1 MGFFSDLKED
11 LSQAV
16 NELMPEEDLN
26 QGDVAETKEQP
37 VKNMPETTEKVQTE
51 QPTDATKDNAALEE
65 MLKNLDSIEIPQANA
80 EEKPVE
86 EAEETPEQSAEEAA
100 LDLDHVLQNDMTV
113 GSVLEQEHR
122 EENKGAEKRMDVK
135 TASDEN
141 AIITAGMVITGDVS
155 SEGSMDLVGTINGNI
170 DILGKLNITGYI
182 NGNSKAAEIF
192 AEGAKI
198 NGEIM
203 SEGSVK
209 IGAST
214 VVIGNITAT
223 SAAIAGAVK
232 GDIDVQGPVI
242 LDSSAIVMGNIK
254 SKSVQINNGAVIEGM
269 CSQCYAE
276 VSPTSFFDDYK
287 PEKKKKRGGHGLTIV
302 MLLMGVVILIAII
315 LVAGKASGLIGS
327 NNDTDKKTEAQ
338 DTSESDDDGM
348 ITVPNLVGK
357 TEDEAK
363 NITKDMK
370 LGIQPMGEEASNQA
384 KGTISSQ
391 DIPKGSKVEQYTTI
405 KYYISKGAQ
414 KITIPDVDGQTG
426 VDAQQTLEDMGLTV
440 EIQKEYSEL
449 NDDGTPVTDPGYAV
463 STTPEAGNSV
473 SAGDSVTLIVSRG
486 VDYGD
491 SVEVPSV
498 VGMTKNDAV
507 TTFGKFLNV
516 EVKEEK
522 STEVAEGE
530 VISQEPEAGNW
541 EDPDNVNVVI
551 TVSTGDQEPSAQS
564 DSADTAASSDAPAQT
579 ADNSAAAAAGE
590 VWKCTQTLNT
600 PSGYSGGPV
609 RLELI
614 QNVNGTP
621 TASVVLE
628 DQVIQFPYDLNITG
642 APGISEGTLY
652 LSEQINGTYQELGN
666 YSITFAKAE

>member
-26 QGDVAETKEQP
+26 QGDVAETKEKQ

-170 DILGKLNITGYI
+170 DVLGKLNITGYI

-254 SKSVQINNGAVIEGM
+254 SKSVQINNGAEKLDDVVRIGEIFEKVWWEWTKVQYFGNVI
-269 CSQCYAE
+269 
-276 VSPTSFFDDYK
+276 
-287 PEKKKKRGGHGLTIV
+287 
-302 MLLMGVVILIAII
+302 
-315 LVAGKASGLIGS
+315 
-327 NNDTDKKTEAQ
+327 
-338 DTSESDDDGM
+338 
-348 ITVPNLVGK
+348 
-357 TEDEAK
+357 
-363 NITKDMK
+363 
-370 LGIQPMGEEASNQA
+370 
-384 KGTISSQ
+384 
-391 DIPKGSKVEQYTTI
+391 
-405 KYYISKGAQ
+405 
-414 KITIPDVDGQTG
+414 
-426 VDAQQTLEDMGLTV
+426 
-440 EIQKEYSEL
+440 
-449 NDDGTPVTDPGYAV
+449 
-463 STTPEAGNSV
+463 
-473 SAGDSVTLIVSRG
+473 
-486 VDYGD
+486 
-491 SVEVPSV
+491 
-498 VGMTKNDAV
+498 
-507 TTFGKFLNV
+507 
-516 EVKEEK
+516 
-522 STEVAEGE
+522 
-530 VISQEPEAGNW
+530 
-541 EDPDNVNVVI
+541 
-551 TVSTGDQEPSAQS
+551 
-564 DSADTAASSDAPAQT
+564 
-579 ADNSAAAAAGE
+579 
-590 VWKCTQTLNT
+590 
-600 PSGYSGGPV
+600 
-609 RLELI
+609 
-614 QNVNGTP
+614 
-621 TASVVLE
+621 
-628 DQVIQFPYDLNITG
+628 
-642 APGISEGTLY
+642 
-652 LSEQINGTYQELGN
+652 
-666 YSITFAKAE
+666 